1 MHSFFEPLPTL
12 GNVVFNFRGRAI
24 NDLRAFVAG
33 YHEAGK
39 ALIDQML
46 STAGYRD
53 YEGYPI
59 LFLYRHGLELYLKAI
74 VYRGAQLAG
83 VISDKQ
89 FDTEKLWSRH
99 ELTPLLPHVES
110 IFKCLGWEWDFEV
123 SGLKSFDDFA
133 TLIKAIEGLDPRSYC
148 FRYPVNTKGEA
159 ALPKHFIVNVISFGR
174 KMDPVLE
181 LLDAAVTGLEEEW
194 QATAEALYN
203 LREFFCDSNGEV

>member
-1 MHSFFEPLPTL
+1 MHSFFEPIPAH

-24 NDLRAFVAG
+24 NDLRVFAAG

-39 ALIDQML
+39 ALISQMA
-46 STAGYRD
+46 SSSGYRD

-83 VISDKQ
+83 VIADEKIA
-89 FDTEKLWSRH
+89 TEKLWSRH
-99 ELTPLLPHVES
+99 ELTPLLPHVEG
-110 IFKCLGWEWDFEV
+110 IFKSVGWEWDFEV
-123 SGLKSFDDFA
+123 SGLKSFDDFT
-133 TLIKAIEGLDPRSYC
+133 TLLEAIERLDPRSYC

-159 ALPKHFIVNVISFGR
+159 ALPNHFIVNVISFGR

-181 LLDAAVTGLEEEW
+181 L
-194 QATAEALYN
+194 
-203 LREFFCDSNGEV
+203 